1 MSEASIETEAEP
13 EPGVLDETGY
23 GPEDVLGN
31 PPPPPPKEDSSAAAD
46 D

>member
-13 EPGVLDETGY
+13 EPQTVDETGY

-31 PPPPPPKEDSSAAAD
+31 PPPPAPDKGSSAAD

>member
-13 EPGVLDETGY
+13 EPELLDETGY

-31 PPPPPPKEDSSAAAD
+31 PPPPAPAGDAPAD
-46 D
+46 AD